1 MARLLTVASDE
12 TRGLRKIMVAWNK
25 RRYGG

>member
-1 MARLLTVASDE
+1 MARILTVASDE
-12 TRGLRKIMVAWNK
+12 ARGPRKLMVAWNK